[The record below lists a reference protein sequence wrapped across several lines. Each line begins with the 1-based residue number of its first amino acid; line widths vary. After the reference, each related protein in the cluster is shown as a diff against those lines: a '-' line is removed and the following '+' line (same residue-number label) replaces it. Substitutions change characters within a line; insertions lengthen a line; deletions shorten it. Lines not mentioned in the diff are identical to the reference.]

1 MAPTNA
7 KLCKILE
14 SSMRAV
20 KQPSLKEQQLDFDQL
35 ISFRNGV
42 T

>member
-20 KQPSLKEQQLDFDQL
+20 KQPSLKEQLDFDQL